1 MKGGVAASHGRAM
14 DPVIAVLLRRFDLQ
28 LRHLDPEIQ
37 VEAGPLRRVYRL
49 GEELLAVVHTH
60 RDLFRLQ
67 TGGQPAWET
76 RIHEPDEAL
85 VGLARVFDRYW
96 QILARCE
103 RKAL

>member
-1 MKGGVAASHGRAM
+1 MTGGMAAGRGPAM
-14 DPVIAVLLRRFDLQ
+14 DPVIAVLLRRFELQ

-37 VEAGPLRRVYRL
+37 VESGPLRRVYRL
-49 GEELLAVVHTH
+49 EGETLAVVHTH

-67 TGGQPAWET
+67 TGGTPLWET
-76 RIHEPDEAL
+76 RIREPAEAL
-85 VGLARVFDRYW
+85 AGLARVFDRYW